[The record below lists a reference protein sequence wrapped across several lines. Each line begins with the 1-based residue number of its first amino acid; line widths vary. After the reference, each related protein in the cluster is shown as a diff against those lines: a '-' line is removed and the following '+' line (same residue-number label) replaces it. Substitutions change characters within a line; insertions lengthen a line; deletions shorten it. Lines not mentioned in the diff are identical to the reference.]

1 MVEQFKEFHVTEYK
15 TYTVWAMDADEAKAK
30 FGNYDYIEETDFV
43 VQVRDMGPIP
53 EDVLLI
59 S

>member
-1 MVEQFKEFHVTEYK
+1 MVEQLKEFHVTEYK
-15 TYTVWAMDADEAKAK
+15 TYAVWAIDADEAKAK

-43 VQVRDMGPIP
+43 VQIKDMGYIP

>member
-1 MVEQFKEFHVTEYK
+1 MKLKEFHVTEYK
-15 TYTVWAMDADEAKAK
+15 TYTVWAMDASEAKDK

-43 VQVRDMGPIP
+43 VQIKDMGYVP

>member
-1 MVEQFKEFHVTEYK
+1 MKLKEFHVTEYK
-15 TYTVWAMDADEAKAK
+15 TYTVWATDADKAKAK

-43 VQVRDMGPIP
+43 VQIKDMGYVP

>member
-1 MVEQFKEFHVTEYK
+1 
-15 TYTVWAMDADEAKAK
+15 MDASEAKDK

-43 VQVRDMGPIP
+43 VQIKDMGYIP
-53 EDVLLI
+53 DDVLLI